1 MTKWREW
8 QGGVS
13 DDCWTSILGRWG
25 NVVSHPQ
32 DRKMDKP
39 VCEEGWGRLPE
50 GSTGHLYSTPPSSG
64 EMVYS
69 IPLFL
74 VWWGG
79 TCWGWTTWHRD
90 EEGSYC
96 SAPSATRPW
105 SYPSHGQPHTQSF
118 NPLSICLEK
127 NYPTKMS
134 PTGSRNTGI
143 LAFLE
148 KELNTTGSLTL
159 KKKCF
164 HIFFLL

>member
-1 MTKWREW
+1 
-8 QGGVS
+8 
-13 DDCWTSILGRWG
+13 
-25 NVVSHPQ
+25 
-32 DRKMDKP
+32 
-39 VCEEGWGRLPE
+39 
-50 GSTGHLYSTPPSSG
+50 
-64 EMVYS
+64 MVYS

-134 PTGSRNTGI
+134 PTGSRSTGS

-164 HIFFLL
+164 HIFFLLVGVHVMGNRKRVHGQTFPGRLPQPFKRLLRNAILWGTENSRNRHPTFNKRNVPGINYQEP